1 MMAKRDVQEFDA
13 RISSLETQVTAGN
26 LDNFVRRELYS
37 KVELLRLDIETTCA
51 GRNLSLSSQQKF
63 VCVTMISI
71 LI

>member
-1 MMAKRDVQEFDA
+1 MMAKRNVQEFDA
-13 RISSLETQVTAGN
+13 RLSSLETQITAGN

-51 GRNLSLSSQQKF
+51 GKNLSLPTRQKF